1 MFFQCKKYKYVHT
14 NVGSTSQKSL
24 QKKNIQVFVHHRL
37 PPLWRDVCCC
47 SLAGMCHSFHYIKR
61 ILETMFVHRISHG
74 TMPLR
79 NIFKVS
85 CFFFFFFHASDL
97 WVGRLRVLRYH
108 FVFIVRNLELICVAA
123 ALSWTLSL
131 IIVPPSKNCGYYWCS
146 AAWMAYY
153 INHPLYTTP
162 SKWWLLRFS
171 LITSQCWLSRSRPL
185 TLAVCLTV
193 YGEQQVKA
201 GLYIFLVSSTSVPL
215 VIYSASLNTREP
227 LKGIS
232 TIRWPLCEFV
242 TFVRLRSIDI
252 FPQFHVGL

>member
-1 MFFQCKKYKYVHT
+1 MFFQCKKHKYVHT
-14 NVGSTSQKSL
+14 NVEHSSICASSPPTSVTCVVAAWPACVTPSTTSRGFWRPCLS
-24 QKKNIQVFVHHRL
+24 IASPTGPCPSGTYSRWAVF
-37 PPLWRDVCCC
+37 
-47 SLAGMCHSFHYIKR
+47 
-61 ILETMFVHRISHG
+61 FV
-74 TMPLR
+74 
-79 NIFKVS
+79 
-85 CFFFFFFHASDL
+85 FFFRGSDL

-171 LITSQCWLSRSRPL
+171 LIRSQCWLSRSRPL
-185 TLAVCLTV
+185 TLALCLTV

-232 TIRWPLCEFV
+232 TIRWPLCEFFIHAAHSYV
-242 TFVRLRSIDI
+242 CAASTFFRS
-252 FPQFHVGL
+252 FT

>member
-1 MFFQCKKYKYVHT
+1 MFA
-14 NVGSTSQKSL
+14 
-24 QKKNIQVFVHHRL
+24 HHHL
-37 PPLWRDVCCC
+37 PPLWRVLLQLGRHVSLLPLHQEDSGDHVCP
-47 SLAGMCHSFHYIKR
+47 
-61 ILETMFVHRISHG
+61 SHLPRDHAPQEHIQG
-74 TMPLR
+74 EL
-79 NIFKVS
+79 F
-85 CFFFFFFHASDL
+85 FFFFFFHGSDL
-97 WVGRLRVLRYH
+97 WMGRLRVLRYH

-131 IIVPPSKNCGYYWCS
+131 IIVRPSKNCGYYWCS

-227 LKGIS
+227 LKGIWK
-232 TIRWPLCEFV
+232 IRWPLCEFLIHAAHSDV
-242 TFVRLRSIDI
+242 CAASTFFRS
-252 FPQFHVGL
+252 FT